1 VSARNSALAREVM
14 NLYKCHKRRL
24 WILQEALLSP
34 WTVLCYNHV
43 AMGLNILVSVVSWL
57 FFSAPGFRNEEF
69 GERSLFAPAASFLKM
84 TRFATKPE
92 QSSLAFILDAGAT
105 LQCSDPR
112 DRVFG
117 LISLLRMSARSL
129 PLELA
134 PDYTKSVVDVYCD
147 ATRYCLGECDGR
159 YILEWFGYERSV
171 DSMIEGLPSWVP
183 SWFCYTETGRGVDA
197 PELPKHTQIWP
208 RICCETITPFTPG
221 MRGNRVLT
229 MEGVVLETISK
240 HSNTLLTA
248 NITTSYIFIH
258 QACDFVSG
266 GTTPE
271 GTDLSEANDNLKRLE
286 HILSAGRDNVK
297 VMESWL
303 QYLPFLFSGMQ
314 YETPLI
320 TQLKQA
326 FRLDDKQSNDLD
338 RGPQEVSVPWI
349 KAMEEAMNEFRV
361 AIKYCQDRKVFLTHF
376 GLLGIGPRTLQEG
389 DVIAVSTLSQWPMI
403 LRRAEHEGPDH
414 YTMIGQAFVEGVKEG
429 EEVFAKATQGEGIGM
444 IHLV

>member
-1 VSARNSALAREVM
+1 
-14 NLYKCHKRRL
+14 
-24 WILQEALLSP
+24 
-34 WTVLCYNHV
+34 
-43 AMGLNILVSVVSWL
+43 
-57 FFSAPGFRNEEF
+57 
-69 GERSLFAPAASFLKM
+69 
-84 TRFATKPE
+84 
-92 QSSLAFILDAGAT
+92 
-105 LQCSDPR
+105 
-112 DRVFG
+112 
-117 LISLLRMSARSL
+117 
-129 PLELA
+129 
-134 PDYTKSVVDVYCD
+134 
-147 ATRYCLGECDGR
+147 
-159 YILEWFGYERSV
+159 
-171 DSMIEGLPSWVP
+171 
-183 SWFCYTETGRGVDA
+183 
-197 PELPKHTQIWP
+197 
-208 RICCETITPFTPG
+208 
-221 MRGNRVLT
+221 
-229 MEGVVLETISK
+229 
-240 HSNTLLTA
+240 
-248 NITTSYIFIH
+248 
-258 QACDFVSG
+258 VSG

-326 FRLDDKQSNDLD
+326 FRLDDKQSDDLD